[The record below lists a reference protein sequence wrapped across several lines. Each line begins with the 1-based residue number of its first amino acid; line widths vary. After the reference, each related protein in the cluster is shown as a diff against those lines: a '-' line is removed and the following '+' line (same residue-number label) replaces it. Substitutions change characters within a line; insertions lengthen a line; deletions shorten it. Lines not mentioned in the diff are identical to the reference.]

1 MIIVNTDKLLAA
13 VKHVLPAV
21 QKTTTL
27 PILSHC
33 HIAINDNGLLLT
45 GFDMS
50 LMLRATCEVLDCSAP
65 VSEFT
70 LPAHKLYQ
78 LLSKITTETVQLD
91 IKNAEDAIILK
102 AGKSKYKLE
111 QMDALSY
118 PAQKENN
125 GESIKINVRE
135 DFLLS
140 LLDLTRHAMA
150 VTDVRYF
157 LVGTLLKSTGK
168 ELIAVAT
175 DGHRLAKSSIPTDGP
190 TFGVII
196 PRPSID
202 AIRSILSP
210 KSDNLITLEVYSNA
224 LMIDL
229 GGISLQTALVDGR
242 FPDYE
247 RVMPRV
253 TDYLMFPDDV
263 IAAVERAA
271 LVATNNMLTL
281 NIDESSA
288 VITSSGATEEIDV
301 ENISKSAIIGLNS
314 RYLLDALKAI
324 KGQAIIGYIDGSST
338 VTLEPVNHGEVN
350 SLQLIM
356 PVRV

>member
-1 MIIVNTDKLLAA
+1 MISVNTDELLVA
-13 VKHVLPAV
+13 VKHVLPAI

-33 HIAINDNGLLLT
+33 HIAINDTGLLLT

-50 LMLRATCEVLDCSAP
+50 LMLRATCDALDCSAP

-91 IKNAEDAIILK
+91 VKNSEDTIILK

-125 GESIKINVRE
+125 GEASKISVRE

-140 LLDLTRHAMA
+140 LLDYTRHAMA

-157 LVGTLLKSTGK
+157 LVGTLLKSTGSN
-168 ELIAVAT
+168 LIAVST
-175 DGHRLAKSSIPTDGP
+175 DGHRLAKASIPTDGP
-190 TFGVII
+190 SFSVII

-210 KSDNLITLEVYSNA
+210 KSDNIITLEVYSNA
-224 LMIDL
+224 LIIDL
-229 GGISLQTALVDGR
+229 GDISLQTALVDGR

-247 RVMPRV
+247 RVIPRV
-253 TDYLMFPDDV
+253 TDYLMLPDDV

-281 NIDESSA
+281 NIDDSSA

-301 ENISKSAIIGLNS
+301 ENIGKPAIIGLNS

-324 KGQAIIGYIDGSST
+324 KEQSIIGYIDGSNT
-338 VTLEPVNHGEVN
+338 VTLEPVNQGEVN